1 MWEIRLVETNS
12 FLKYGL
18 RLALAIVIVVL
29 GLGVKRYL
37 TAQAESQTPG
47 EPPVTIPYLSVDEV
61 RYTTVDGTIT
71 ASGRVVSAN
80 PVQVITEVQG
90 RILDGDVALRTG
102 VSFRRGQLL
111 FAVDDTEARLNLN
124 ASRSRFMTTVAG
136 LLPDLAIDFPE
147 AATTWQNY
155 LGALDPER
163 TLPDLPVLVDDRLK
177 TFLASRGVLDQFYSI
192 RSAEARLAK
201 YRVTAPFDGSFT
213 QVMYRTGGVANP
225 GQPIAAISPAGA
237 LEIEVPL
244 SPENAAWVEPGT
256 EVIIRSAEGSATA
269 PGRVA
274 RVSEVI
280 SPVTQSVNI
289 YVTVGG
295 RPDWIFEGAY
305 FDVELDARPIEGYEL
320 NRSALLPDDRVLV
333 IRDSVLYEEGVEVV
347 RKDAEKV
354 VFRGPAEGEWV
365 VTQPTFN
372 VYPGQR
378 VAPVPADG
386 EQSGG

>member
-1 MWEIRLVETNS
+1 MKTNS

-18 RLALAIVIVVL
+18 RLALAVAILFL
-29 GLGVKRYL
+29 GIGVKRFL

-47 EPPVTIPYLSVDEV
+47 EPPVTMPYLAVDSV
-61 RYTTVDGTIT
+61 RYTEIDGTIT

-80 PVQVITEVQG
+80 PVQLITEVQG
-90 RILDGDVALRTG
+90 RILDGDVPLRNG

-111 FAVDDTEARLNLN
+111 FAVDDAEARLNLN

-147 AATTWQNY
+147 SATTWQNY

-177 TFLASRGVLDQFYSI
+177 TFLATRGVLDQYYSI
-192 RSAEARLAK
+192 RSAEVRLEK
-201 YRVTAPFDGSFT
+201 FQVHAPFDGSYT
-213 QVMYRTGGVANP
+213 QVMYRTGSVANP
-225 GQPIAAISPAGA
+225 GQPIAAISPVGA
-237 LEIEVPL
+237 LEVEVPL
-244 SPENAAWVEPGT
+244 SPENAAWVTPGT
-256 EVIIRSAEGSATA
+256 DVVIRSTDGGATTS
-269 PGRVA
+269 GRVA

-280 SPVTQSVNI
+280 SPVTQSVNV
-289 YVTVGG
+289 YVTVTK

-305 FDVELDARPIEGYEL
+305 FDVEMAARPIEGYEL
-320 NRSALLPDDRVLV
+320 TRSALLPDDRVLI
-333 IRDSVLYEEGVEVV
+333 IRDSVLYEEGVDVL

-354 VFRGPAEGEWV
+354 VFRGPAEGEQV

-372 VYPGQR
+372 LYPGQR
-378 VAPVPADG
+378 VAPVRADEEEEAG
-386 EQSGG
+386 